1 MLPPPAAPDF
11 LQTIGLGL
19 LFFGGKGGV
28 GKTTCACAAAIAIAR
43 RRAHHSVLLVSTDP
57 AHSVTDAVA
66 DLRPPPNL
74 QIRQL
79 NADAALEA
87 FRERYRPL
95 LREISQRGTLLDN
108 DDVDALLEVA
118 LPGLDELAAYLTLA
132 HWVEQTDYD
141 CIVVDTAPTG
151 HTLRL
156 LAMPDLARRW
166 LSALDAL
173 LAKHRWMRKRFCG
186 DFEPD
191 HLDRFLLD
199 LERSRGTL
207 AALLRNPAR
216 CRFIPV
222 TLAERMS
229 IAETRDLLATLQ
241 SLQMPVTELVVNRLA
256 PVSQCADA
264 LMSAGLNGP
273 RRTAGTALGAGPGDG
288 SGAEVGATRDRL
300 CPICATERH
309 AQAVQLGELRAMVPQ
324 ARLLGL
330 PLLGDEPRAEALGGL
345 WERLIPL
352 TATPSLGTTRGGV
365 SGAAPDAVSHAAAA
379 KVEHPAPLPP
389 SALKLL
395 VLAGKGGV
403 GKSTLACATALHL
416 NQARP
421 GQRLLLF
428 STDPAHSL
436 GDALQQPVGPEP
448 TRIRPGLDA
457 QEVDAETAFAAIRH
471 DYQLEL
477 EQLLANRLG
486 SLELA
491 FDRQVMAR
499 LLDLAP
505 PGLDEIMALTMVIDH
520 LDADRYDLIILDAA
534 PSGHLLRLLQ
544 LPELTIDWLK
554 LFFRLLLKY
563 RDLLRLPR
571 LSERLLSLSR
581 ATKRLRA
588 LLTDP
593 DRARVQL
600 VTVATALAIAE
611 TEDLRAALAAL
622 AIAVHVLVVNQ
633 LTPPGPPDCR
643 CALCDRRRQ
652 HESEQIRAVA
662 CTASPHQTLLYRQ
675 PSEPAGVAGL
685 AALGAAFYGQT
696 AGGCEA

>member
-1 MLPPPAAPDF
+1 MFPPSAAPDF
-11 LQTIGLGL
+11 LQTVELRL

-28 GKTTCACAAAIAIAR
+28 GKTSCACAAAIAIAR
-43 RRAHHSVLLVSTDP
+43 HRAHQRVLLVSTDP

-66 DLRPPPNL
+66 DLRAPPNL
-74 QIRQL
+74 EIRQL
-79 NADAALEA
+79 HADAVLEA
-87 FRERYRPL
+87 FRSRYHPL

-108 DDVDALLEVA
+108 DDVDALLQVA
-118 LPGLDELAAYLTLA
+118 LPGLDELAAYLTMA

-186 DFEPD
+186 DLEPD

-199 LERSRGTL
+199 LERSRRTL

-241 SLQMPVTELVVNRLA
+241 GLQMPVPELVVNRLA
-256 PVSQCADA
+256 PASRCAGDV
-264 LMSAGLNGP
+264 MSAGMRGP
-273 RRTAGTALGAGPGDG
+273 GRTVGTAFGDGPGDDDD
-288 SGAEVGATRDRL
+288 AAQVRL
-300 CPICATERH
+300 CPICAAERD

-352 TATPSLGTTRGGV
+352 TATPSVGATRSGV
-365 SGAAPDAVSHAAAA
+365 SGAGSDAVSQAAAA
-379 KVEHPAPLPP
+379 ATVEHPAPLPP

-416 NQARP
+416 NQVHS

-436 GDALQQPVGPEP
+436 GDALQRPVGPAP

-477 EQLLANRLG
+477 EQLLANRPG

-505 PGLDEIMALTMVIDH
+505 PGLDEIMALTTVIDH
-520 LDADRYDLIILDAA
+520 LDADRYDLIVLDAA

-593 DRARVQL
+593 DCARVQL

-611 TEDLRAALAAL
+611 TEDLRAALAEL

-633 LTPPGPPDCR
+633 LTPPGPPDCQ

-652 HESEQIRAVA
+652 HESEQLRAVA